1 MKRRCENMIEKN
13 LNLHNKKS
21 KNTYDKSTDTKVH
34 YTIFCLRFKDIFVM
48 LIDSKKCSLS
58 KARIQSSCPNNESTS

>member
-1 MKRRCENMIEKN
+1 MKIRCENMIEKN
-13 LNLHNKKS
+13 LNLYNKKS
-21 KNTYDKSTDTKVH
+21 KNIYDKNTDTKVH
-34 YTIFCLRFKDIFVM
+34 CTIFLLTFLDIFVM